1 MKRLFPAVVLLAL
14 AMPASP
20 AAHQLDEYLQAARV
34 AFARDRVVL
43 ELDLTP
49 GANIAGEI
57 VAQID
62 RDDDGVVLPREARAY
77 AEAVIGDLELAFDDR
92 PIQLTLS
99 TIEVPSVAEMHRGVG
114 TVRLT
119 ATGVLDD
126 VRAGTRHLR
135 FSNRHH
141 PATSVYLANALVS
154 ADRDVQVAAQRR
166 DRRQQ
171 QLDVE
176 YTIAPRWSL
185 HLIWLLFGVTLVVS
199 RMAARRA

>member
-77 AEAVIGDLELAFDDR
+77 AEAVIGDLELALDDR
-92 PIQLTLS
+92 QIQLTLS
-99 TIEVPSVAEMHRGVG
+99 TIEVPSVTEMYRGVG
-114 TVRLT
+114 TMRLT

-154 ADRDVQVAAQRR
+154 TDRDVQVAAQRR
-166 DRRQQ
+166 DRRQH

-199 RMAARRA
+199 RMAVRRA